1 MKTIVLCGGGTAGHV
16 LPALALVPLLK
27 RHFDNIV
34 FMGGKYGIEKEIIS
48 RHNIEFIGV
57 ENAKLKRQLSLKNAL
72 IPFKLLKGISEAK
85 KYLKSVMP
93 SAVFSK
99 GGYAALPVS
108 IAAAMLK
115 IPVICHESDL
125 SMGLANKLSL
135 PFCRA
140 LCTSFEPCAKK
151 IKKAVYTG
159 PPVREELFTGDSS
172 KILKNFMQKKPVI
185 LITGGSSGA
194 AYLNSLVRS
203 CLDSL
208 LSYYNIIHICGKGN
222 LNNLRREGYLQLEF
236 SHNMQDIFAASDYV
250 VSRGGSNA
258 LFELMLLKKPS
269 VIIPLPK
276 NASRGDQLQNAEY
289 FEKKGCIITVLQ
301 QGLDAKKF
309 IGSIKQLAD
318 KKNVLIDNI
327 KNSDIRCGN
336 KKIVDVILRYA
347 KSK

>member
-27 RHFDNIV
+27 KHFDRLV

-48 RHNIEFIGV
+48 RQNIEFIGV
-57 ENAKLKRQLSLKNAL
+57 ENAKLKRQLSIKNAL
-72 IPFKLLKGISEAK
+72 IPFKLLMGISQAK
-85 KYLKSVMP
+85 KHLKSVKP

-99 GGYAALPVS
+99 GGYAALPIC

-140 LCTSFEPCAKK
+140 VCTSFEPCAKK
-151 IKKAVYTG
+151 IKKGIYTG
-159 PPVREELFTGDSS
+159 PPVREQLFFGDSRR
-172 KILKNFMQKKPVI
+172 ILKNFKQPKPVV

-194 AYLNSLVRS
+194 THINSLVRD
-203 CLDSL
+203 CLDDL
-208 LSYYNIIHICGKGN
+208 LKKYNIIHICGKGN
-222 LNNLRREGYLQLEF
+222 LSDIQHEGYLQLEF
-236 SHNMQDIFAASDYV
+236 SHNMQDIFASSDYV

-269 VIIPLPK
+269 FIIPLPK
-276 NASRGDQLQNAEY
+276 DASRGDQLLNAEY
-289 FEKKGCIITVLQ
+289 FENKGCIIKVLQ

-309 IGSIKQLAD
+309 IGSIERLAD
-318 KKNVLIDNI
+318 KKNALINNI
-327 KNSDIRCGN
+327 NNSDISSGN
-336 KKIVDVILRYA
+336 EKIVDVILKYA
-347 KSK
+347 KTN